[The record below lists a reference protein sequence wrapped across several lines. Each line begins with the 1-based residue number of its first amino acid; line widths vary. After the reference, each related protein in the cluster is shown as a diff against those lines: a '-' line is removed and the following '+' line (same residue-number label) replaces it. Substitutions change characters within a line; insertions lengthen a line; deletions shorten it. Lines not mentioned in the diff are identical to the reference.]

1 MFADEKGSSLQT
13 AGSDSLQE
21 ARTDFGAQND
31 LTDPQAR
38 NPEISEVVNLMEGME
53 ALSAPTIAA
62 GEIVQGHVLKITDTE
77 VVVDVGLKCEA
88 QVPRNEFLA
97 LDGHLRI
104 SPGDTVD
111 LWVDNYDEA
120 SGTVSVSYQRAL
132 RRKTWD
138 GVERAFQDQSNITC
152 RVVDRIKGGLMV
164 DIGVPAFLP
173 ASHADVRVHANL
185 DELKGQEFPCKVIKV
200 NRKKNNVVVSRKA
213 AMEEE
218 LNRRKQELAERLVE
232 GSDVVGKVKNLTDYG
247 VFVDLGGIDGLL
259 HITDLS
265 WGRIGHPSEVVQVG
279 QEIRVKVLKHDPERG
294 RISLGLKQLTPDPWE
309 TVAATYHAA
318 DRIAGRVVSLA
329 DYGAFVELEPGV
341 EGLIHISEMSW
352 SKRLRH
358 PSKILKLDERVEVGV
373 LDVDPVKRR
382 ISLSLKTTLPDPWT
396 LVGDRFAVG
405 SMVHGRVRNLTEFG
419 AFVEIEDGLDGLI
432 HVSNMS
438 WNKNVKH
445 PSEVLKKGQTVDAVV
460 LAVDPDNRRLALG
473 LKQLEEDPRE
483 AFFSSVHVGDRL
495 RGKVTRVAP
504 FGAFVELAEGIEGL
518 CHVSEFENGHT
529 RNESAKLEVGSEL
542 EFRVIRL
549 SARERKIALSQKEV
563 AAQPGPAEIEK
574 PKEPV
579 RKSTMAEAL
588 SSAGINALEYSS
600 STSAVES

>member
-1 MFADEKGSSLQT
+1 MSADEKGSSLQE
-13 AGSDSLQE
+13 AGTE
-21 ARTDFGAQND
+21 PGAQND
-31 LTDPQAR
+31 LTDAQAR
-38 NPEISEVVNLMEGME
+38 NPEAGEVANLMEGME
-53 ALSAPTIAA
+53 ALSTPSITA
-62 GEIVQGHVLKITDTE
+62 GEIVQGQVLKITETE

-88 QVPRNEFLA
+88 QVARNEFLT
-97 LDGHLRI
+97 LDGQLRI
-104 SPGDTVD
+104 EPGNTVD
-111 LWVDNYDEA
+111 LWIESYDEA
-120 SGTVSVSYQRAL
+120 SGTVTVSYQKAL

-138 GVERAFQDQSNITC
+138 GVERAFQEQSNITC

-185 DELKGQEFPCKVIKV
+185 DELKGQEIACKVIKV

-213 AMEEE
+213 AIEEE
-218 LNRRKQELAERLVE
+218 LNRRKIELVERLVE
-232 GSDVVGKVKNLTDYG
+232 GAEVVGKVKNLTDYG

-265 WGRIGHPSEVVQVG
+265 WGRIGHPSEIVQVG
-279 QEIRVKVLKHDPERG
+279 QEIRVRVLKHDPEKG

-309 TVAATYHAA
+309 CVPMTYHAG
-318 DRIAGRVVSLA
+318 DRVAGRVVGLA

-358 PSKILKLDERVEVGV
+358 PSKILKLEERVEVGV
-373 LDVDPVKRR
+373 LDVDPLKRR

-396 LVGDRFAVG
+396 LVGDRFAEG
-405 SMVHGRVRNLTEFG
+405 SVVHGRVRNLTEFG
-419 AFVEIEDGLDGLI
+419 AFVEIEDGVDGLI
-432 HVSNMS
+432 HISNMS

-445 PSEVLKKGQTVDAVV
+445 PSEVLKKGQTVDAVI
-460 LAVDPDNRRLALG
+460 LALDAANRRLALG
-473 LKQLEEDPRE
+473 LKQLEEDPRQ
-483 AFFSSVHVGDRL
+483 AFFSKVRVGDSL

-504 FGAFVELAEGIEGL
+504 FGAFVELEEGIEGL
-518 CHVSEFENGHT
+518 CHVSQFADEHGRSEG
-529 RNESAKLEVGSEL
+529 AKIDVGSEL

-549 SARERKIALSQKEV
+549 NPRERKIALSRKEPAV
-563 AAQPGPAEIEK
+563 AAAPAGFEK

-588 SSAGINALEYSS
+588 SSAGISPLEYSS
-600 STSAVES
+600 SSSAVES

>member
-1 MFADEKGSSLQT
+1 
-13 AGSDSLQE
+13 
-21 ARTDFGAQND
+21 
-31 LTDPQAR
+31 
-38 NPEISEVVNLMEGME
+38 MEGME
-53 ALSAPTIAA
+53 ALSTPSITA
-62 GEIVQGHVLKITDTE
+62 GEILQGQVLKITDTE
-77 VVVDVGLKCEA
+77 VMVDVGLKCEA
-88 QVPRNEFLA
+88 QVARNEFLT

-104 SPGDTVD
+104 EPGDTVD
-111 LWVDNYDEA
+111 LWIESYDEA
-120 SGTVSVSYQRAL
+120 SGTVTVSYQKAL

-173 ASHADVRVHANL
+173 ASHADVRVHVNL
-185 DELKGQEFPCKVIKV
+185 DELKGQEFACKVIKV

-213 AMEEE
+213 SIEEE
-218 LNRRKQELAERLVE
+218 LNRRKAELAGRLVE
-232 GSDVVGKVKNLTDYG
+232 GAEIDGKVKNLTDYG

-279 QEIRVKVLKHDPERG
+279 QEIKVKVLKHDPEGG

-309 TVAATYHAA
+309 TVAATYHAG
-318 DRIAGRVVSLA
+318 DRVTGRVVSLA

-358 PSKILKLDERVEVGV
+358 PSKILKLEERVEVGV

-396 LVGDRFAVG
+396 QVGDRFAEG
-405 SMVHGRVRNLTEFG
+405 SLVHGRVRNLTEFG
-419 AFVEIEDGLDGLI
+419 AFVEIEDGVDGLI
-432 HVSNMS
+432 HISNMS

-445 PSEVLKKGQTVDAVV
+445 PSEVLKKGQMVDAVV
-460 LAVDPDNRRLALG
+460 LVLDLANRRLALG
-473 LKQLEEDPRE
+473 LKQLEEDPRQ
-483 AFFSSVHVGDRL
+483 AFFSKVSVGDKL

-504 FGAFVELAEGIEGL
+504 FGAFVELEEGIEGL
-518 CHVSEFENGHT
+518 CHVSEFEDEHG
-529 RNESAKLEVGSEL
+529 RGEGAKLEVGSEF
-542 EFRVIRL
+542 EFRVIRVN
-549 SARERKIALSQKEV
+549 ARERKIALSMKELTV
-563 AAQPGPAEIEK
+563 VAEIEK

-579 RKSTMAEAL
+579 RQSTMAEAL
-588 SSAGINALEYSS
+588 SSAGINPLEYSS
-600 STSAVES
+600 SSSVVEP

>member
-1 MFADEKGSSLQT
+1 MSADEKGSSLQE
-13 AGSDSLQE
+13 AGTE
-21 ARTDFGAQND
+21 PGAQND
-31 LTDPQAR
+31 LTDAQAR
-38 NPEISEVVNLMEGME
+38 NPEASEVASLMEGME
-53 ALSAPTIAA
+53 ALSTPSITA
-62 GEIVQGHVLKITDTE
+62 GEIVQGQVLKITETE

-88 QVPRNEFLA
+88 QVARSEFLT

-104 SPGDTVD
+104 EPGDTVD
-111 LWVDNYDEA
+111 LWIENYDEA
-120 SGTVSVSYQRAL
+120 SGTVTVSYQKAL

-185 DELKGQEFPCKVIKV
+185 DELKGQEIACKVIKV

-213 AMEEE
+213 SIEEE
-218 LNRRKQELAERLVE
+218 LNRRKIELAERLVE
-232 GSDVVGKVKNLTDYG
+232 GTEVVGKVKNLTDYG

-265 WGRIGHPSEVVQVG
+265 WGRVGHPSEVVQVG
-279 QEIRVKVLKHDPERG
+279 QEIRVKVLKHDPEKG
-294 RISLGLKQLTPDPWE
+294 RISLGLKQLTADPWE
-309 TVAATYHAA
+309 SVPMTYHAG
-318 DRIAGRVVSLA
+318 DRVAGRVVSLA

-358 PSKILKLDERVEVGV
+358 PSKILKLEERVEVGV

-396 LVGDRFAVG
+396 LVGDRFAEG
-405 SMVHGRVRNLTEFG
+405 SVVHGRVRNLTEFG
-419 AFVEIEDGLDGLI
+419 AFVEIEDGVDGLI
-432 HVSNMS
+432 HISNMS

-445 PSEVLKKGQTVDAVV
+445 PSEVLKKGQTVDAVI
-460 LAVDPDNRRLALG
+460 LALDAANRRLALG
-473 LKQLEEDPRE
+473 LKQLEEDPRQ
-483 AFFSSVHVGDRL
+483 AFFSKVHVGDSL

-504 FGAFVELAEGIEGL
+504 FGAFVELEEGIEGL
-518 CHVSEFENGHT
+518 CHVSEFADEHG
-529 RNESAKLEVGSEL
+529 RSEGAKLEVGSEF

-549 SARERKIALSQKEV
+549 NPRERKIALSRKEPSV
-563 AAQPGPAEIEK
+563 AAAPEEFEK

-588 SSAGINALEYSS
+588 SSAGISPLEYSS
-600 STSAVES
+600 SSSAVES

>member
-1 MFADEKGSSLQT
+1 
-13 AGSDSLQE
+13 
-21 ARTDFGAQND
+21 
-31 LTDPQAR
+31 
-38 NPEISEVVNLMEGME
+38 MEGME
-53 ALSAPTIAA
+53 ALSTPSIVA
-62 GEIVQGHVLKITDTE
+62 GEILQGQVLKITDTE

-88 QVPRNEFLA
+88 QVARNEFLT

-104 SPGDTVD
+104 EPGDTVD
-111 LWVDNYDEA
+111 LWIESYDEA
-120 SGTVSVSYQRAL
+120 SGTVTVSYQKAL

-173 ASHADVRVHANL
+173 ASHADVRVHVNL
-185 DELKGQEFPCKVIKV
+185 DELKGQEFACKVIKV

-213 AMEEE
+213 SIEEE
-218 LNRRKQELAERLVE
+218 LNRRKAELAGRLVE
-232 GSDVVGKVKNLTDYG
+232 GAEIDGKVKNLTDYG

-279 QEIRVKVLKHDPERG
+279 QEIKVKVLKHDPEGG

-309 TVAATYHAA
+309 TVAATYHAG
-318 DRIAGRVVSLA
+318 DRVTGRVVSLA

-358 PSKILKLDERVEVGV
+358 PSKILKLEERVEVGV

-396 LVGDRFAVG
+396 QVGDRFAEG

-419 AFVEIEDGLDGLI
+419 AFVEIEDGVDGLI
-432 HVSNMS
+432 HISNMS

-445 PSEVLKKGQTVDAVV
+445 PSEVLKKGQMVDAVV
-460 LAVDPDNRRLALG
+460 LALDLANRRLALG
-473 LKQLEEDPRE
+473 LKQLEEDPRQ
-483 AFFSSVHVGDRL
+483 AFFSKVSVGDKL

-504 FGAFVELAEGIEGL
+504 FGAFVELEDGIEGL
-518 CHVSEFENGHT
+518 CHVSEFEDGHG
-529 RNESAKLEVGSEL
+529 RSEGAKPDVGSEF
-542 EFRVIRL
+542 EFRVIRVN
-549 SARERKIALSQKEV
+549 ARERKIALSMKELTV
-563 AAQPGPAEIEK
+563 VAEIEK

-579 RKSTMAEAL
+579 RQSTMAEAL
-588 SSAGINALEYSS
+588 SSAGINPLEYSS
-600 STSAVES
+600 SSSVVEP

>member
-1 MFADEKGSSLQT
+1 MSADENGSSLQ
-13 AGSDSLQE
+13 AVGIDSLKE
-21 ARTDFGAQND
+21 VGTDLGAQND
-31 LTDPQAR
+31 LTDSQAR
-38 NPEISEVVNLMEGME
+38 NPEISEVASLMEGME
-53 ALSAPTIAA
+53 ALSTPTIAA
-62 GEIVQGHVLKITDTE
+62 GEIVQGHVLKITDAE

-104 SPGDTVD
+104 SPGETVD

-138 GVERAFQDQSNITC
+138 GVERAFQDQTNITC

-213 AMEEE
+213 AIEEE

-232 GSDVVGKVKNLTDYG
+232 GAEVVGKVKNLTDYG

-279 QEIRVKVLKHDPERG
+279 QELRVKVLKHDPERG

-309 TVAATYHAA
+309 QVAATYRAG
-318 DRIAGRVVSLA
+318 DRITGRVVSLA

-382 ISLSLKTTLPDPWT
+382 ISLSMKSTLPDPWT

-419 AFVEIEDGLDGLI
+419 AFVEIEDGVDGLI
-432 HVSNMS
+432 HISNMS

-445 PSEVLKKGQTVDAVV
+445 PSEVLKKGQTIDAVV

-483 AFFSSVHVGDRL
+483 AFFSRVHVGDML
-495 RGKVTRVAP
+495 RGKVTRVAA

-529 RNESAKLEVGSEL
+529 RNESTKLAVGSEL

-549 SARERKIALSQKEV
+549 SARERKIALSQKEPAV
-563 AAQPGPAEIEK
+563 QPSPAEIEK
-574 PKEPV
+574 AKEPV

>member
-1 MFADEKGSSLQT
+1 MSADDKDNSLQGVGT
-13 AGSDSLQE
+13 E
-21 ARTDFGAQND
+21 PGAQND
-31 LTDPQAR
+31 LVDSQSR
-38 NPEISEVVNLMEGME
+38 SPETSEVTGLLEGME
-53 ALSAPTIAA
+53 ALSTPSIVA

-88 QVPRNEFLA
+88 QVARHEFLR
-97 LDGHLRI
+97 LDGQLRI

-111 LWVDNYDEA
+111 LWIENYDEA
-120 SGTVSVSYQRAL
+120 SGTVTVSYQKAL
-132 RRKTWD
+132 RRRTWD
-138 GVERAFQDQSNITC
+138 GVERAFQNQSNIAC
-152 RVVDRIKGGLMV
+152 RVIDRIKGGLMV

-173 ASHADVRVHANL
+173 ASHADVRAHANL

-213 AMEEE
+213 AIEEE
-218 LNRRKQELAERLVE
+218 LNRRKLELAERLVE
-232 GSDVVGKVKNLTDYG
+232 GAEVVGKVKNLTDYG

-279 QEIRVKVLKHDPERG
+279 QEMRVKVLKHDPERG
-294 RISLGLKQLTPDPWE
+294 RVSLGLKQLTPDPWE
-309 TVAATYHAA
+309 RVAATYHAG
-318 DRIAGRVVSLA
+318 DRVVGRVVSLA

-358 PSKILKLDERVEVGV
+358 PSKILNLEERVEVGV

-405 SMVHGRVRNLTEFG
+405 SLVHGRVRNLTEFG
-419 AFVEIEDGLDGLI
+419 AFVEIEDGVDGLI
-432 HVSNMS
+432 HISNMS

-445 PSEVLKKGQTVDAVV
+445 PSEVLRKGQMVDAVV
-460 LAVDPDNRRLALG
+460 LALDPANRRLALG
-473 LKQLEEDPRE
+473 LKQLEEDPRQ
-483 AFFSSVHVGDRL
+483 AFFSKVHVGDMV
-495 RGKVTRVAP
+495 RGKVTRIAP
-504 FGAFVELAEGIEGL
+504 FGAFVELEAGIEGL
-518 CHVSEFENGHT
+518 CHVSEFEDEHG
-529 RNESAKLEVGSEL
+529 RSEGAKLEVGSEF

-549 SARERKIALSQKEV
+549 NARERKIALSRKESTAR
-563 AAQPGPAEIEK
+563 AAAPAEIEK
-574 PKEPV
+574 PKERV

-588 SSAGINALEYSS
+588 SSAGINPLEYSS
-600 STSAVES
+600 SSSAVEP

>member
-1 MFADEKGSSLQT
+1 MSADEKGSSLQ
-13 AGSDSLQE
+13 AVGSEDLQE
-21 ARTDFGAQND
+21 ASADLGAPND

-38 NPEISEVVNLMEGME
+38 IPEISEVVNLMEGME
-53 ALSAPTIAA
+53 ALSAPAIAA

-138 GVERAFQDQSNITC
+138 GVERAFQNQTNITC

-213 AMEEE
+213 AIEEE
-218 LNRRKQELAERLVE
+218 LNRRKQELADRLVE
-232 GSDVVGKVKNLTDYG
+232 GAEVAGKVKNLTDYG

-265 WGRIGHPSEVVQVG
+265 WGRIGRPSEVVQVG
-279 QEIRVKVLKHDPERG
+279 QEVRVKVLKHDPERG

-309 TVAATYHAA
+309 RVAATYHAG

-329 DYGAFVELEPGV
+329 DYGAFIELEPGV

-358 PSKILKLDERVEVGV
+358 PSKVLKLDEQVEVGV

-382 ISLSLKTTLPDPWT
+382 ISLSLKSTLPDPWT
-396 LVGDRFAVG
+396 LVGDRFGVG

-419 AFVEIEDGLDGLI
+419 AFVEIEDGVDGLI
-432 HVSNMS
+432 HISNMS

-460 LAVDPDNRRLALG
+460 LAVDPENRRLALG

-483 AFFSSVHVGDRL
+483 AFFSRVHVGDML

-504 FGAFVELAEGIEGL
+504 FGAFVEVAEGIEGL

-529 RNESAKLEVGSEL
+529 RNESPKLEAGREL

-549 SARERKIALSQKEV
+549 SARERKIALSQKAPAVE
-563 AAQPGPAEIEK
+563 PRPAEIEK
-574 PKEPV
+574 PKEPA

>member
-1 MFADEKGSSLQT
+1 MSADEKGSSLQE

-21 ARTDFGAQND
+21 AGSELGAQND
-31 LTDPQAR
+31 MMDSQSR
-38 NPEISEVVNLMEGME
+38 NPEISEVASLMEGME
-53 ALSAPTIAA
+53 ALSTLSIAA

-88 QVPRNEFLA
+88 QLPRNEFLA

-111 LWVDNYDEA
+111 LWVENYDEA

-132 RRKTWD
+132 RRRTWD

-173 ASHADVRVHANL
+173 ASHADVRMHANL

-213 AMEEE
+213 SIEEE
-218 LNRRKQELAERLVE
+218 LSRRKLELAERLVE
-232 GSDVVGKVKNLTDYG
+232 GAEVVGKVKNLTDYG

-265 WGRIGHPSEVVQVG
+265 WGRIGHPLEVVQVG

-309 TVAATYHAA
+309 RVAANYHAG
-318 DRIAGRVVSLA
+318 DRVTGRVVSLA

-358 PSKILKLDERVEVGV
+358 PSKILKLDERVEVGI

-419 AFVEIEDGLDGLI
+419 AFVEIEDGVDGLI
-432 HVSNMS
+432 HISNMS
-438 WNKNVKH
+438 WHKNVKH

-460 LAVDPDNRRLALG
+460 LAVDPENRRLALG

-483 AFFSSVHVGDRL
+483 AFFSKVHVGDML

-504 FGAFVELAEGIEGL
+504 FGAFVELGEGIEGL
-518 CHVSEFENGHT
+518 CHASEFENGHG
-529 RNESAKLEVGSEL
+529 RGEGAKLEVGSEL

-549 SARERKIALSQKEV
+549 NARERKIALSLKEL
-563 AAQPGPAEIEK
+563 AASAVPAEIEK

-600 STSAVES
+600 STSVVES

>member
-1 MFADEKGSSLQT
+1 MSADEKVS
-13 AGSDSLQE
+13 SLQE
-21 ARTDFGAQND
+21 AATEPGAQYD
-31 LTDPQAR
+31 LMEPQSR
-38 NPEISEVVNLMEGME
+38 SPETGEATSLMEGME
-53 ALSAPTIAA
+53 ALSTPLITV
-62 GEIVQGHVLKITDTE
+62 GEILQGQVLKITGTE

-88 QVPRNEFLA
+88 QVARNEFLT

-104 SPGDTVD
+104 EPGDTVD
-111 LWVDNYDEA
+111 LWIESYDEA
-120 SGTVSVSYQRAL
+120 SGTVTVSYQKAL

-173 ASHADVRVHANL
+173 ASHADVRVHVNL
-185 DELKGQEFPCKVIKV
+185 DELKGQEFACKVIKV

-213 AMEEE
+213 SIEEE
-218 LNRRKQELAERLVE
+218 LNRRKAELAGRLVE
-232 GSDVVGKVKNLTDYG
+232 GAEIDGKVKNLTDYG

-279 QEIRVKVLKHDPERG
+279 QEIKVKVLKHDPEGG

-309 TVAATYHAA
+309 TVAATYHAG
-318 DRIAGRVVSLA
+318 DRVTGRVVSLA

-358 PSKILKLDERVEVGV
+358 PSKILKLEERVEVGV

-396 LVGDRFAVG
+396 QVGDRFAEG
-405 SMVHGRVRNLTEFG
+405 SKVHGRVRNLTEFG
-419 AFVEIEDGLDGLI
+419 AFVEIEDGVDGLI
-432 HVSNMS
+432 HISNMS

-445 PSEVLKKGQTVDAVV
+445 PSEVLKKGQMVDAVV
-460 LAVDPDNRRLALG
+460 LALDLANRRLALG
-473 LKQLEEDPRE
+473 LKQLEEDPRQ
-483 AFFSSVHVGDRL
+483 AFFSKVSVGDKL

-504 FGAFVELAEGIEGL
+504 FGAFVELEEGIEGL
-518 CHVSEFENGHT
+518 CHVSEFEDEHG
-529 RNESAKLEVGSEL
+529 RGEGAKLEVGSEF
-542 EFRVIRL
+542 EFRVIRVN
-549 SARERKIALSQKEV
+549 ARERKIALSMKELTV
-563 AAQPGPAEIEK
+563 VAEIEK

-579 RKSTMAEAL
+579 RQSTMAEAL
-588 SSAGINALEYSS
+588 SSAGINPLEYSS
-600 STSAVES
+600 SSSVVEP

>member
-1 MFADEKGSSLQT
+1 MSADEKGSSLQE
-13 AGSDSLQE
+13 AGTE
-21 ARTDFGAQND
+21 PGAQND
-31 LTDPQAR
+31 LTDTQAR
-38 NPEISEVVNLMEGME
+38 NPEASEVASLMEGME
-53 ALSAPTIAA
+53 ALSTPSITA
-62 GEIVQGHVLKITDTE
+62 GEIVQGQVLKITETE

-88 QVPRNEFLA
+88 QVARNEFLA
-97 LDGHLRI
+97 LDGRLRI
-104 SPGDTVD
+104 EPGNTVD
-111 LWVDNYDEA
+111 LWIESYDEA
-120 SGTVSVSYQRAL
+120 SGTVTVSYQKAL

-185 DELKGQEFPCKVIKV
+185 DELKGQEIACKVIKV

-213 AMEEE
+213 AIEEE
-218 LNRRKQELAERLVE
+218 LNRRKIELAERLVE
-232 GSDVVGKVKNLTDYG
+232 GAEVVGKVKNLTDYG
-247 VFVDLGGIDGLL
+247 VFIDLGGIDGLL

-279 QEIRVKVLKHDPERG
+279 QEIRVKVLKHDPEKG

-318 DRIAGRVVSLA
+318 DRITGRVVSLA
-329 DYGAFVELEPGV
+329 DYGAFVEIEPGV

-358 PSKILKLDERVEVGV
+358 PSKILKLEERVEVGV

-382 ISLSLKTTLPDPWT
+382 ISLSLKATLPDPWA

-405 SMVHGRVRNLTEFG
+405 SVVHGRVRNLTEFG
-419 AFVEIEDGLDGLI
+419 AFVEIEDGVDGLI
-432 HVSNMS
+432 HISNMS

-445 PSEVLKKGQTVDAVV
+445 PSEILKKGQTVDAVV
-460 LAVDPDNRRLALG
+460 LALDPANRRLALG
-473 LKQLEEDPRE
+473 LKQLEEDPRQ
-483 AFFSSVHVGDRL
+483 AFFSKVRVGDSL

-504 FGAFVELAEGIEGL
+504 FGAFVELEEGIEGL
-518 CHVSEFENGHT
+518 CHVSEFEEEHG
-529 RNESAKLEVGSEL
+529 RSEGAKIEVGSEF

-549 SARERKIALSQKEV
+549 NPRERKIALSRKEPVV
-563 AAQPGPAEIEK
+563 AAAAAEFEK

-579 RKSTMAEAL
+579 RRSTMAEAF
-588 SSAGINALEYSS
+588 SSAGISPLEYSS
-600 STSAVES
+600 SSSAVES

>member
-1 MFADEKGSSLQT
+1 MSADEKGSSLQT
-13 AGSDSLQE
+13 AGIESLQE
-21 ARTDFGAQND
+21 VGTDLEAQND
-31 LTDPQAR
+31 LTDSQAK
-38 NPEISEVVNLMEGME
+38 NPEISEVANLMEGME
-53 ALSAPTIAA
+53 ALSTPTIAA

-88 QVPRNEFLA
+88 QVPRSEFLA

-111 LWVDNYDEA
+111 LWVDNYDEP

-138 GVERAFQDQSNITC
+138 GVERAFQDQTNITC

-213 AMEEE
+213 AIEEE
-218 LNRRKQELAERLVE
+218 LNRRKQELAERLLE
-232 GSDVVGKVKNLTDYG
+232 GAEVVGKVKNLTDYG

-279 QEIRVKVLKHDPERG
+279 QELSVKVLKHDPERG

-309 TVAATYHAA
+309 QVAATYHAG
-318 DRIAGRVVSLA
+318 DRISGRVVSLA
-329 DYGAFVELEPGV
+329 DYGAFIELEAGV

-382 ISLSLKTTLPDPWT
+382 ISLSLKSTLPDPWT
-396 LVGDRFAVG
+396 FVGERFAVG

-419 AFVEIEDGLDGLI
+419 AFVEIEDGVDGLI
-432 HVSNMS
+432 HISNMS
-438 WNKNVKH
+438 WNKNLKH

-483 AFFSSVHVGDRL
+483 AFFSRVHVGDML

-518 CHVSEFENGHT
+518 CHVSEFENGHA
-529 RNESAKLEVGSEL
+529 RNEGAKLEVGSDL

-549 SARERKIALSQKEV
+549 SARERKIALSQREAV
-563 AAQPGPAEIEK
+563 VQPAPAEIEK

-579 RKSTMAEAL
+579 RQSTMAEAL

-600 STSAVES
+600 SPSAVES

>member
-1 MFADEKGSSLQT
+1 MSADEKGSSLQT
-13 AGSDSLQE
+13 AGIESLQE
-21 ARTDFGAQND
+21 VGTDLEAQND
-31 LTDPQAR
+31 LTDSQAK
-38 NPEISEVVNLMEGME
+38 NPEISEVANLMEGME
-53 ALSAPTIAA
+53 ALSTPTIAA

-88 QVPRNEFLA
+88 QVPRSEFLA

-111 LWVDNYDEA
+111 LWVDNYDEP

-138 GVERAFQDQSNITC
+138 GVERAFQDQTNITC

-213 AMEEE
+213 AIEEE

-232 GSDVVGKVKNLTDYG
+232 GAEVVGKVKNLTDYG

-279 QEIRVKVLKHDPERG
+279 QELRVKVLKHDPERG

-309 TVAATYHAA
+309 QVAATYHAG
-318 DRIAGRVVSLA
+318 DRITGRVVSLA
-329 DYGAFVELEPGV
+329 DYGAFIELKPGV

-382 ISLSLKTTLPDPWT
+382 ISLSMKSTLPDPWT

-419 AFVEIEDGLDGLI
+419 AFVEIEDGVDGLI
-432 HVSNMS
+432 HISNMS

-445 PSEVLKKGQTVDAVV
+445 PSEVLKKGQTIDAVV

-483 AFFSSVHVGDRL
+483 AFFSRVHVGDML
-495 RGKVTRVAP
+495 RGKVTRVAA

-529 RNESAKLEVGSEL
+529 RNESTKLAVGSEL

-549 SARERKIALSQKEV
+549 SARERKIALSQKEP
-563 AAQPGPAEIEK
+563 AAPAAAAEVEK

-600 STSAVES
+600 STTAVES

>member
-1 MFADEKGSSLQT
+1 MSADEKVS
-13 AGSDSLQE
+13 SLQE
-21 ARTDFGAQND
+21 AATEPGAQCD
-31 LTDPQAR
+31 LMEPQSR
-38 NPEISEVVNLMEGME
+38 SPETSEVTSLMEGME
-53 ALSAPTIAA
+53 ALSTPSITA
-62 GEIVQGHVLKITDTE
+62 GEILQGQVLKITDTE
-77 VVVDVGLKCEA
+77 VMVDVGLKCEA
-88 QVPRNEFLA
+88 QVARNEFLT

-104 SPGDTVD
+104 EPGDTVD
-111 LWVDNYDEA
+111 LWIESYDEA
-120 SGTVSVSYQRAL
+120 SGTVTVSYQKAL

-173 ASHADVRVHANL
+173 ASHADVRVHVNL
-185 DELKGQEFPCKVIKV
+185 DELKGQEFACKVIKV

-213 AMEEE
+213 SIEEE
-218 LNRRKQELAERLVE
+218 LNRRKAELAGRLVE
-232 GSDVVGKVKNLTDYG
+232 GAEIDGKVKNLTDYG

-279 QEIRVKVLKHDPERG
+279 QEIKVKVLKHDPEGG

-309 TVAATYHAA
+309 TVAATYHAG
-318 DRIAGRVVSLA
+318 DRVTGRVVSLA

-358 PSKILKLDERVEVGV
+358 PSKILKLEERVEVGV

-396 LVGDRFAVG
+396 QVGDRFAEG
-405 SMVHGRVRNLTEFG
+405 SLVHGRVRNLTEFG
-419 AFVEIEDGLDGLI
+419 AFVEIEDGVDGLI
-432 HVSNMS
+432 HISNMS

-445 PSEVLKKGQTVDAVV
+445 PSEVLKKGQMVDAVV
-460 LAVDPDNRRLALG
+460 LVLDLANRRLALG
-473 LKQLEEDPRE
+473 LKQLEEDPRQ
-483 AFFSSVHVGDRL
+483 AFFSKVSVGDKL

-504 FGAFVELAEGIEGL
+504 FGAFVELEEGIEGL
-518 CHVSEFENGHT
+518 CHVSEFEDEHG
-529 RNESAKLEVGSEL
+529 RGEGAKLEVGSEF
-542 EFRVIRL
+542 EFRVIRVN
-549 SARERKIALSQKEV
+549 ARERKIALSMKELTV
-563 AAQPGPAEIEK
+563 VAEIEK

-579 RKSTMAEAL
+579 RQSTMAEAL
-588 SSAGINALEYSS
+588 SSAGINPLEYSS
-600 STSAVES
+600 SSSVVEP

>member
-1 MFADEKGSSLQT
+1 MSAEEKG
-13 AGSDSLQE
+13 GSLQE
-21 ARTDFGAQND
+21 AGIEIGAQND
-31 LTDPQAR
+31 SMESQAT
-38 NPEISEVVNLMEGME
+38 NPEITEAATLMEGME
-53 ALSAPTIAA
+53 ALSTPSIAA
-62 GEIVQGHVLKITDTE
+62 GEIVQGRVLKITDTE

-88 QVPRNEFLA
+88 QVPRHEFLA

-111 LWVDNYDEA
+111 LWIEHYDQA
-120 SGTVSVSYQRAL
+120 SDTVTVSYQRAL

-138 GVERAFQDQSNITC
+138 RVERAFQDQTNISC

-173 ASHADVRVHANL
+173 ASHADVRMHANL

-213 AMEEE
+213 AIEEE
-218 LNRRKQELAERLVE
+218 LNRRKQELAERLEE
-232 GSDVVGKVKNLTDYG
+232 GAEVVGKVKNLTDYG

-265 WGRIGHPSEVVQVG
+265 WGRIGHPLEVVQVG
-279 QEIRVKVLKHDPERG
+279 QEIRVKVLKHDPERR

-309 TVAATYHAA
+309 RVAEIYHAG
-318 DRIAGRVVSLA
+318 DRVTGRVVSLA
-329 DYGAFVELEPGV
+329 DYGAFVELESGV

-396 LVGDRFAVG
+396 LVGDRFVVG
-405 SMVHGRVRNLTEFG
+405 SLVHGRVRNLTEFG
-419 AFVEIEDGLDGLI
+419 AFVEIEEGVDGLI
-432 HVSNMS
+432 HISNMS

-460 LAVDPDNRRLALG
+460 LAVDPENRRLALG

-483 AFFSSVHVGDRL
+483 AFFSKVRLGDML
-495 RGKVTRVAP
+495 RGKVTRIAP
-504 FGAFVELAEGIEGL
+504 FGAFVELEEGIEGL
-518 CHVSEFENGHT
+518 CHVSEFENGHG
-529 RNESAKLEVGSEL
+529 RNEGAKLEVGNEL

-549 SARERKIALSQKEV
+549 NARERKIALSLKEL
-563 AAQPGPAEIEK
+563 AAPAVSAEIEK

>member
-1 MFADEKGSSLQT
+1 MSAEEKGS
-13 AGSDSLQE
+13 GLQE
-21 ARTDFGAQND
+21 AGIEIGAQ
-31 LTDPQAR
+31 TDSMESQAT
-38 NPEISEVVNLMEGME
+38 NPDFTEAASLIEGME
-53 ALSAPTIAA
+53 ALSTPSIAA
-62 GEIVQGHVLKITDTE
+62 GEIVQGRVLKITDTE
-77 VVVDVGLKCEA
+77 VVVDVGVKCEA
-88 QVPRNEFLA
+88 QVPRHEFLA
-97 LDGHLRI
+97 LDGRLRI
-104 SPGDTVD
+104 DPGDTVD
-111 LWVDNYDEA
+111 LWIENYDEA

-138 GVERAFQDQSNITC
+138 GVERAFQDQTNISC

-173 ASHADVRVHANL
+173 ASHADVRMHANL

-213 AMEEE
+213 AIEEE
-218 LNRRKQELAERLVE
+218 LNRRKHELAERLVE
-232 GSDVVGKVKNLTDYG
+232 GAEVVGKVKNLTDYG

-265 WGRIGHPSEVVQVG
+265 WGRIGHPLEVVQVG

-309 TVAATYHAA
+309 RVSETFHAG
-318 DRIAGRVVSLA
+318 DRVTGRVVSLA
-329 DYGAFVELEPGV
+329 DYGAFIELEPGV

-358 PSKILKLDERVEVGV
+358 PSKILKLDERLEVGV

-396 LVGDRFAVG
+396 RVGDRFVVG
-405 SMVHGRVRNLTEFG
+405 ALVHGRVRNLTEFG
-419 AFVEIEDGLDGLI
+419 AFVEIEDGVDGLI
-432 HVSNMS
+432 HISNMS
-438 WNKNVKH
+438 WNKNLKH

-460 LAVDPDNRRLALG
+460 LAVDPENRRLALG

-483 AFFSSVHVGDRL
+483 AFFSKVRLGDML

-504 FGAFVELAEGIEGL
+504 FGAFVELEEGIEGL
-518 CHVSEFENGHT
+518 CHVSEFENGHG
-529 RNESAKLEVGSEL
+529 RGEGSKLEVGSEL

-549 SARERKIALSQKEV
+549 NARERKIALSLKELAAPAV
-563 AAQPGPAEIEK
+563 AAEVEK

>member
-1 MFADEKGSSLQT
+1 MSADEKGSSLQE
-13 AGSDSLQE
+13 AGSGNLQE
-21 ARTDFGAQND
+21 ARVEPEAQD
-31 LTDPQAR
+31 SLMDSQAR
-38 NPEISEVVNLMEGME
+38 NPEITEVVNLMEGLE

-62 GEIVQGHVLKITDTE
+62 GEIVQGHVLKITDAE

-88 QVPRNEFLA
+88 QVPRNDFLTF
-97 LDGHLRI
+97 DGQLRI
-104 SPGDTVD
+104 SAGDTVD
-111 LWVDNYDEA
+111 LWVENYDEA

-138 GVERAFQDQSNITC
+138 GVERAFQDQTNITC

-173 ASHADVRVHANL
+173 ASHADVRMHANL

-213 AMEEE
+213 SIEEE
-218 LNRRKQELAERLVE
+218 LNRRKLELAERLVE
-232 GSDVVGKVKNLTDYG
+232 GAEVVGKVKNLTDYG

-265 WGRIGHPSEVVQVG
+265 WGRIGHPLEVVQVG
-279 QEIRVKVLKHDPERG
+279 QEIRVKVLKHDPEKG

-309 TVAATYHAA
+309 TVAATYHAG
-318 DRIAGRVVSLA
+318 DRVSGRVVSLA
-329 DYGAFVELEPGV
+329 DYGAFIELEPGV

-382 ISLSLKTTLPDPWT
+382 ISLSLKSTLPDPWT
-396 LVGDRFAVG
+396 QVGDRFAVG
-405 SMVHGRVRNLTEFG
+405 SLVHGRVRNLTEFG
-419 AFVEIEDGLDGLI
+419 AFVEIEDGVDGLI
-432 HVSNMS
+432 HISNMS
-438 WNKNVKH
+438 WSKNVKH

-460 LAVDPDNRRLALG
+460 LAVDPENRRLALG

-483 AFFSSVHVGDRL
+483 AFFSKVRVGDML
-495 RGKVTRVAP
+495 RGKVTRVAS
-504 FGAFVELAEGIEGL
+504 FGAFVELEEGIEGL
-518 CHVSEFENGHT
+518 CHVSEFENGHG
-529 RNESAKLEVGSEL
+529 RNEGAKLEAGSEL

-549 SARERKIALSQKEV
+549 NARERKIALSLKEP
-563 AAQPGPAEIEK
+563 AAPAAAVEIEK

-600 STSAVES
+600 STSVVES

>member
-1 MFADEKGSSLQT
+1 MSADEKGSSLQT
-13 AGSDSLQE
+13 AGIESLQE
-21 ARTDFGAQND
+21 VGTDLEAQND
-31 LTDPQAR
+31 LTDSQAK
-38 NPEISEVVNLMEGME
+38 NPEISEVANLMEGME
-53 ALSAPTIAA
+53 ALSTPTIAA

-88 QVPRNEFLA
+88 QVPRSEFLA

-111 LWVDNYDEA
+111 LWVDNYDEP

-138 GVERAFQDQSNITC
+138 GVERAFQDQTNITC

-213 AMEEE
+213 AIEEE
-218 LNRRKQELAERLVE
+218 LNRRKQELAERLLE
-232 GSDVVGKVKNLTDYG
+232 GAEVVGKVKNLTDYG

-279 QEIRVKVLKHDPERG
+279 QELSVKVLKHDPERG

-309 TVAATYHAA
+309 QVAATYHAG
-318 DRIAGRVVSLA
+318 DRISGRVVSLA
-329 DYGAFVELEPGV
+329 DYGAFIELEAGV

-382 ISLSLKTTLPDPWT
+382 ISLSLKSTLPDPWT
-396 LVGDRFAVG
+396 FVGERFAVG

-419 AFVEIEDGLDGLI
+419 AFVEIEDGVDGLI
-432 HVSNMS
+432 HISNMS
-438 WNKNVKH
+438 WNKNLKH

-483 AFFSSVHVGDRL
+483 AFFSRVHVGDML

-518 CHVSEFENGHT
+518 CHVSEFENGHA
-529 RNESAKLEVGSEL
+529 RNEGAKLEVGSDL

-549 SARERKIALSQKEV
+549 SARERKIALSQREAV
-563 AAQPGPAEIEK
+563 VQPAPAEIEK

-579 RKSTMAEAL
+579 RQSTMAEAL

>member
-1 MFADEKGSSLQT
+1 MSADENGSSLQA
-13 AGSDSLQE
+13 AGIDSLKE
-21 ARTDFGAQND
+21 VGTDLGAQND
-31 LTDPQAR
+31 LTDSQAR
-38 NPEISEVVNLMEGME
+38 NPEISEVASLMEGME
-53 ALSAPTIAA
+53 ALSTPTIAA

-88 QVPRNEFLA
+88 QVPRNEFLT

-104 SPGDTVD
+104 SPGETVD

-138 GVERAFQDQSNITC
+138 GVERAFQDQTNITC

-213 AMEEE
+213 AIEEE

-232 GSDVVGKVKNLTDYG
+232 GAEVVGKVKNLTDYG

-279 QEIRVKVLKHDPERG
+279 QELRVKVLKHDPERG

-309 TVAATYHAA
+309 QVAATYRAG
-318 DRIAGRVVSLA
+318 DRITGRVVSLA

-382 ISLSLKTTLPDPWT
+382 ISLSMKSTLPDPWT

-419 AFVEIEDGLDGLI
+419 AFVEIEDGVDGLI
-432 HVSNMS
+432 HISNMS
-438 WNKNVKH
+438 WNKSVKH
-445 PSEVLKKGQTVDAVV
+445 PSEVLKKGQTIDAVV

-483 AFFSSVHVGDRL
+483 AFFSRVHVGDML
-495 RGKVTRVAP
+495 RGKVTRVAA

-529 RNESAKLEVGSEL
+529 RNESTKLAVGSEL

-549 SARERKIALSQKEV
+549 SARERKIALSQKDPAAPAV
-563 AAQPGPAEIEK
+563 AAAVEK

-600 STSAVES
+600 STTAVES